1 VLSDSGSHHSS
12 ENESS
17 QNGSVRKV
25 VGSSSSGV
33 SSDLSDPDSDGSHD
47 DERGQI
53 MEHHDADDEV
63 DDKENAQTFLKPKHG
78 NKRKKEKIMV
88 EISTQTKDDQSPVTM
103 VAMEMDKLST
113 DLLCMDKMICHEKL
127 FPSRVNSRRSVDEVS
142 LDNEKFE
149 KLKEDYQ
156 YLTEQKRKLEM
167 DIEIS
172 KEDNQILQAE
182 SSMALEKENLRKI
195 VRLQEIEHELRNQ
208 LEEWEKSY
216 QILQEKNRSLLED
229 KCELEEAENDSRLQA
244 QR

>member
-1 VLSDSGSHHSS
+1 VSSDSGSHHSS

-17 QNGSVRKV
+17 QSGSVRKV

-47 DERGQI
+47 DERRQI

-63 DDKENAQTFLKPKHG
+63 DDKENAQTFIKQKHG

-103 VAMEMDKLST
+103 VAMEMDKIST
-113 DLLCMDKMICHEKL
+113 QLIGHDKL
-127 FPSRVNSRRSVDEVS
+127 FPSRVNSRRSVDEVL
-142 LDNEKFE
+142 LDNENFE

-156 YLTEQKRKLEM
+156 HLTEQKRKLEL

-172 KEDNQILQAE
+172 KEDNKILQAE

-195 VRLQEIEHELRNQ
+195 VRLQEIEHKLQNQ

-216 QILQEKNRSLLED
+216 KILQEKNRALLEE

>member
-1 VLSDSGSHHSS
+1 MLSDSGSHHSS

-47 DERGQI
+47 DERGQLV
-53 MEHHDADDEV
+53 EHHDADDEV
-63 DDKENAQTFLKPKHG
+63 DDKENAQTFIKQKHA

-88 EISTQTKDDQSPVTM
+88 EISTQTKDDQSPITM
-103 VAMEMDKLST
+103 VAMEMDKINSPL
-113 DLLCMDKMICHEKL
+113 ICHEKL
-127 FPSRVNSRRSVDEVS
+127 FPSKFNPRRSVDEVL
-142 LDNEKFE
+142 LDNENFQR
-149 KLKEDYQ
+149 LKGDYQ
-156 YLTEQKRKLEM
+156 HLAEQKRKLEM

-172 KEDNQILQAE
+172 KEDNKILQAE
-182 SSMALEKENLRKI
+182 NNMALEKEHLLKV

-208 LEEWEKSY
+208 LDEWEKSY
-216 QILQEKNRSLLED
+216 KILQEKNRALLEE